1 MRQGDSTTLETLW
14 TESHLVGGGSWG
26 GRSLLG
32 RSLLGTWLAELL
44 LKEGVDVGGE
54 LVHVDGGRA
63 LNEDAAVCGV
73 KILNVR
79 LVVVGLDLLHAS
91 GRQVAHINRSVSV
104 VSHGGNILVEVAQA
118 GSEVR
123 LELLRRLALTLV
135 LVSTAA
141 KDISDHGGTNTG
153 DDGTAESG
161 FNESREGDEG
171 GSGDGGE
178 GNHFC

>member
-1 MRQGDSTTLETLW
+1 
-14 TESHLVGGGSWG
+14 VGWG

-54 LVHVDGGRA
+54 LVHVNGGRA

-104 VSHGGNILVEVAQA
+104 VSHGGEILVEVAQT
-118 GSEVR
+118 GSEVS
-123 LELLRRLALTLV
+123 LELLRSLALTLV
-135 LVSTAA
+135 IVSANGT
-141 KDISDHGGTNTG
+141 SDQGGTNTG